1 MKLILIKDFEK
12 LGNRGD
18 VIEVARGYARNYLI
32 PKKIGMVATANSVK
46 AIEKQRAA
54 RERKLSALVEQASE
68 VATRIAELT
77 YTFEKPCN
85 ENNELYG
92 SLTATE
98 ILEKLQID
106 GIQVE
111 RSRIIIEEPINKL
124 GLFNVTVKLAA
135 EVEPVLKIWVVR
147 EEVKGDEEGA
157 PS

>member
-1 MKLILIKDFEK
+1 MKLILIKDYEN
-12 LGNRGD
+12 LGKQGD

-32 PKKIGMVATANSVK
+32 PNKIGMVATENSIK

-54 RERKLSALVEQASE
+54 RERKLNALVEQASV
-68 VATRIAELT
+68 VAEKIAELT

-98 ILEKLQID
+98 ILEKLQAD
-106 GIQVE
+106 GIPVE
-111 RSRIIIEEPINKL
+111 RSQIIIEEPINKL
-124 GLFNVTVKLAA
+124 GLFNVTVKLAS

-147 EEVKGDEEGA
+147 EEEKGDEEGA
-157 PS
+157 PE